1 MQTLSERKIGG
12 KTSDFRKITR
22 IALLPLP
29 LNIVWCKMVPLGCGL
44 SSGLTATMWLELAAA
59 AVGEWEAALGI
70 KSFLTAIG
78 TEGAEETGALAE
90 AGAWWLN

>member
-1 MQTLSERKIGG
+1 MIPGESLEMAS
-12 KTSDFRKITR
+12 
-22 IALLPLP
+22 LPLP

-44 SSGLTATMWLELAAA
+44 SSGLAAKLLLAPAA
-59 AVGEWEAALGI
+59 GPGDPPLLGI

-90 AGAWWLN
+90 AGAWWLT

>member
-1 MQTLSERKIGG
+1 
-12 KTSDFRKITR
+12 
-22 IALLPLP
+22 
-29 LNIVWCKMVPLGCGL
+29 MVPLGCGL

-90 AGAWWLN
+90 AGFRSWVGPQGSNTQWMSSKWGDVFLHETAIARIRR